1 MIDKNK
7 ALQAFFE
14 GIDIKVNGQFLEST
28 YVI

>member
-1 MIDKNK
+1 MADKNK

-14 GIDIKVNGQFLEST
+14 GFEIKVNGQFLKRT